1 MAFLLIMNK
10 KKHFIVILL
19 VLAVKISAQSN
30 FISKCIGQWQGT
42 MYIYSAGKLRDSVNV
57 ELTVAKTNTLNV
69 WTWKTDYKS
78 EKMPIV
84 KDYKMKLSET
94 KPNCYITDEGDGIE
108 LENYLFNNKLYNVFE
123 TEGIMLTSS
132 YELLND
138 KLIFEVTS
146 GKKTSPDSAQVTN
159 FSVSGLQRVIFS
171 RIR

>member
-1 MAFLLIMNK
+1 MAFLLVMIRK
-10 KKHFIVILL
+10 IYFVIILL
-19 VLAVKISAQSN
+19 ALIVKVNAQN
-30 FISKCIGQWQGT
+30 DFISKCIGKWQGT
-42 MYIYSAGKLRDSVNV
+42 MCIYSAGKLRDSVKV
-57 ELTVAKTNTLNV
+57 ELTIAKTSTLNV

-78 EKMPIV
+78 EKMPVV
-84 KDYKMKLSET
+84 KDYKMKLSDT

-146 GKKTSPDSAQVTN
+146 GKKTSKDSSQVTN
-159 FSVSGLQRVIFS
+159 FSVSSLQRVIFS
-171 RIR
+171 KVK

>member
-1 MAFLLIMNK
+1 MAFLLIMIRK
-10 KKHFIVILL
+10 IPFLIILFAL
-19 VLAVKISAQSN
+19 VVKVNAQN
-30 FISKCIGQWQGT
+30 DFISKCIGKWQGT
-42 MYIYSAGKLRDSVNV
+42 MFIYSAGKLRDSVKV

-69 WTWKTDYKS
+69 WKWKTDYKS
-78 EKMPIV
+78 EKMPVV
-84 KDYKMKLSET
+84 KDYKMKLSDT

-146 GKKTSPDSAQVTN
+146 GKKTSKDSSQVTN
-159 FSVSGLQRVIFS
+159 FSVSSLQRVIFS
-171 RIR
+171 RIN